1 MKVRGRERRK
11 GVQKEGKDGVFCL
24 FVCFC
29 PCVNNFKS
37 STSHAITYSNGISMH

>member
-11 GVQKEGKDGVFCL
+11 GVQKEGKDGVFL
-24 FVCFC
+24 IFIYFC

-37 STSHAITYSNGISMH
+37 STSHAIAYSNGIIMH